1 MSLIH
6 EVPLVIETP
15 MTYEVLEVFLCG
27 IQGNSLKTYHA
38 VTGEKENHNSY
49 KIIEMTRNTMT
60 VTVMGTA
67 LGHQK
72 VFNEMLVGEQEMK

>member
-6 EVPLVIETP
+6 EVPLVIETS

-27 IQGNSLKTYHA
+27 IQGNSLKTCHA

-49 KIIEMTRNTMT
+49 KITEMTRNTMT
-60 VTVMGTA
+60 ITVMGTA
-67 LGHQK
+67 LDRQK
-72 VFNEMLVGEQEMK
+72 VFNEMLVGE